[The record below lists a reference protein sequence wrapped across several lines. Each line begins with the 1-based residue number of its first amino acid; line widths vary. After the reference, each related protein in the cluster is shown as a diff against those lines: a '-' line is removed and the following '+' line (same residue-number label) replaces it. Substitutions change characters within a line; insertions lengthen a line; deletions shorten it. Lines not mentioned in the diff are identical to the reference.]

1 MNLGNTKSPGNSPL
15 ADVSLR
21 ANTPPGPRDRQRML
35 SVIIATLDS
44 ERALGLIREVLIA
57 DAGSRD
63 ETAAVADI
71 AGCNFLTIEG
81 PLGRRLKFAA
91 DQARASW
98 LLFLRP
104 GTVLDTPWIA
114 EARNFTE
121 QPPPSARAAVFRR
134 AAPSQSGLGEAFS
147 LLVAALGA
155 TPRPQQGLI
164 IAKDFYQAIG
174 GHSAHAR
181 DPETDLLRRIG
192 RRRVVTLS
200 TSAFSAL

>member
-1 MNLGNTKSPGNSPL
+1 
-15 ADVSLR
+15 
-21 ANTPPGPRDRQRML
+21 ML

-44 ERALGLIREVLIA
+44 ERALVPTLAALVPGATAGLIREVLIA

-63 ETAAVADI
+63 ETAVVADI

-81 PLGRRLKFAA
+81 QLGRRLKFAA

-104 GTVLDTPWIA
+104 GTILDTPWIA

-121 QPPPSARAAVFRR
+121 QPPSSALAAVFRR
-134 AAPSQSGLGEAFS
+134 ATPAQSGLREAFS
-147 LLVAALGA
+147 LFIAALGA
-155 TPRPQQGLI
+155 TPRPQQGLL

-181 DPETDLLRRIG
+181 APETDLLRRIG
-192 RRRVVTLS
+192 RRRTVKLS
-200 TSAFSAL
+200 TSAFSAPHLHT